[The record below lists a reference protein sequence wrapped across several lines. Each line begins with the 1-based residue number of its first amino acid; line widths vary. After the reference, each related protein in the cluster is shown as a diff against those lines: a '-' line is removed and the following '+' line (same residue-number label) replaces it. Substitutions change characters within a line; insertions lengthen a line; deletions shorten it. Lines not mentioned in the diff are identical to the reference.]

1 MPHLAAMSN
10 RRGGRLASAYPPQ
23 ECFPVLGGKGDVR
36 ATPPNGLDGR
46 DRVQDRRRRD
56 AAAMSGLRAIL
67 CPNFHHM
74 PE

>member
-10 RRGGRLASAYPPQ
+10 RRGGRVASAYPPQ
-23 ECFPVLGGKGDVR
+23 ECFPVLGGKRGVC

-46 DRVQDRRRRD
+46 GRVLGRRRRD
-56 AAAMSGLRAIL
+56 AAAMGVLRAME
-67 CPNFHHM
+67 CPNFHHL